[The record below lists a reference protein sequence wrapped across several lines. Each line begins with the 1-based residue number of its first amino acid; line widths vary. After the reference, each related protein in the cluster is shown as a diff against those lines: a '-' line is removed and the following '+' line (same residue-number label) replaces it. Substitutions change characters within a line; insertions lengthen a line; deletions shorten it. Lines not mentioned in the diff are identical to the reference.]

1 MQRCYSESHRI
12 GHSLH
17 DPLTLFQF
25 MMLLAVTLSGKF
37 VPDTC
42 TKGPG
47 DWNPIGSAEA
57 LSAFCGIFAG
67 FVFSGVVMVIG
78 QKNPAGGDGHA
89 SRGLRLLLPSF
100 FGLAIAAY
108 LYALTSGELVCKRAL
123 VEQLFAGAILAA
135 DAAVVITG
143 LAWLLLAYERNAH
156 GEVRFFRGLILVA
169 AIFVMLMLAVSSV
182 AFHNTW
188 TERTASSVADW
199 VVWGTFAVLV
209 AVVVLLW
216 HKPVPPAPSGAP
228 ANWSYEHYLNR
239 HVNVS
244 AWLTLIV
251 SAVLATASA
260 YVVGVPYDELNLPI
274 GLVYA
279 MSEAALV
286 VPALIILGA
295 MRAVPRA

>member
-1 MQRCYSESHRI
+1 
-12 GHSLH
+12 
-17 DPLTLFQF
+17 
-25 MMLLAVTLSGKF
+25 MLLAMTLSGKF

-100 FGLAIAAY
+100 FGLAVAAY
-108 LYALTSGELVCKRAL
+108 LYALTSGELVCNRAL
-123 VEQLFAGAILAA
+123 VEQLFAGAILGAA
-135 DAAVVITG
+135 APVVITA

-169 AIFVMLMLAVSSV
+169 AIFATAMLAVSSV
-182 AFHNTW
+182 GFHNAW
-188 TERTASSVADW
+188 TERTAVWWADWMIWGTLAVSVAALCYFW
-199 VVWGTFAVLV
+199 R
-209 AVVVLLW
+209 
-216 HKPVPPAPSGAP
+216 KPVPPTPSGAA
-228 ANWSYEHYLNR
+228 ANWSYEQHLNKR
-239 HVNVS
+239 VNIC
-244 AWLTLIV
+244 AWLTLLV
-251 SAVLATASA
+251 SSILAATSA
-260 YVVGVPYDELNLPI
+260 IFVGIPHDQLELPVW
-274 GLVYA
+274 LVYA

-286 VPALIILGA
+286 VPASIVVSA
-295 MRAVPRA
+295 MSAVPRA

>member
-1 MQRCYSESHRI
+1 MT
-12 GHSLH
+12 L
-17 DPLTLFQF
+17 LTV
-25 MMLLAVTLSGKF
+25 ALSAKF

-78 QKNPAGGDGHA
+78 QKNPVGGDGHA

-100 FGLAIAAY
+100 FGLAVAAY
-108 LYALTSGELVCKRAL
+108 LYALTSGELVCKRAQ

-135 DAAVVITG
+135 DAVVVITG
-143 LAWLLLAYERNAH
+143 LAWLLLAYERNNH

-169 AIFVMLMLAVSSV
+169 AVFAMLMLTVSSV
-182 AFHNTW
+182 GFHNTW
-188 TERTASSVADW
+188 TERTAARWADW
-199 VVWGTFAVLV
+199 LVWGTL
-209 AVVVLLW
+209 VVLIAILVHFW
-216 HKPVPPAPSGAP
+216 RKPVPPTPSGAAADWP
-228 ANWSYEHYLNR
+228 YEQYLNG
-239 HVNVS
+239 HVNVC
-244 AWLTLIV
+244 AWLTLMV
-251 SAVLATASA
+251 SAILAVTSA
-260 YVVGVPYDELNLPI
+260 FFVSVPYDKLDLPV

-286 VPALIILGA
+286 VPALIIVGA
-295 MRAVPRA
+295 MRAVPRT